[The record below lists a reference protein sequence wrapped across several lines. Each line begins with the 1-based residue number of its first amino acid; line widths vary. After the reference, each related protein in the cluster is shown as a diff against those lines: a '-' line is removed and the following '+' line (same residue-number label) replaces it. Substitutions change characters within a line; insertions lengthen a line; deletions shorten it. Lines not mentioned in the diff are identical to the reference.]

1 MLPAQALQTAR
12 VLASEQGLDQAMIC
26 QHRERLLC

>member
-12 VLASEQGLDQAMIC
+12 VLASEQVLEQAMIF
-26 QHRERLLC
+26 QHRGRLLC